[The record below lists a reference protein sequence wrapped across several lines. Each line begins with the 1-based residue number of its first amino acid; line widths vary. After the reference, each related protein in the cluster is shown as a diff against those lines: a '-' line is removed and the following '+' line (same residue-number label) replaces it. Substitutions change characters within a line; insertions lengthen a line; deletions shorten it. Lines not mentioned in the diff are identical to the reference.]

1 MQKTLQFSVDSALL
15 QELGEK
21 LVETVHLALS
31 ELVKN
36 AYDADATEVE
46 VVFETTE
53 SGVERIKIID
63 NGTGMNFDSVQ
74 NYWMRI
80 ATTNKEKQDVSP
92 VYGRHLTGAKGIGR
106 FSCRRL
112 GTQLTLITQGTAEGG
127 KRGFQKHIQKT
138 EVVFPWTKFEA
149 GTDVTQ
155 IDCPGE
161 QTELDEGHTG
171 TTLIIENAIGEW
183 STRGLNWLTR
193 QLAVLA
199 ANRGDFKE
207 GFEPDPGFEIMITA
221 PDFEG
226 GIRDLREDLVNAGWG
241 TLTATLN
248 EKHQAVC
255 QLKAM
260 GIGKRTITSKQ
271 TFHGL
276 KDIRLHVGLMVDDRE
291 QMRDTSVLS
300 KGNLRTILGQW
311 GGVQIRHRGF
321 RVFPYGNDD
330 WLKIDRDRGLRKG
343 APNDE
348 LQAFASSLQ
357 GVDPGRSLL
366 TALSMHNYVGNVSL
380 GPETTGF
387 EMKASREGFIDS
399 PAMDQ
404 LREFARF
411 AIDWANILRD
421 YYLRQQKLKA
431 ADAAKEEF
439 ENLIEQRVDSRKVV
453 DSALAFISSEIKSK
467 VYEHLPAS
475 VKNEVATSIETATE
489 AIKTYNESVKVELS
503 HLRLI
508 ASTSTLLLIFSHEVK
523 SLLGLLEQSKNSLKL
538 IADKLPA
545 SEKGTINEMG
555 QDFEELN
562 TRLEEL
568 LQMTS
573 LISSSAKSKLK
584 PGKVALK
591 PKIRKVEKVFEL
603 ITQKYGIDIDYEAVP
618 NNIVIKDVLEA
629 ELYSVL
635 LNIMS
640 NSIKAV
646 IAGGREKNIRISAN
660 RDNGMNEIT
669 IQDTGVGLEEERF
682 SEVFIPFVS
691 DPDGRLY
698 ENLEARLNPEDNM
711 IVGTGSGL
719 GLGIV
724 NEIVKAKGGAIAFQ
738 HPDDGWA
745 TQLQIKLP

>member
-1 MQKTLQFSVDSALL
+1 MKQTLHFSVDSALL
-15 QELGEK
+15 RELGEK

-46 VVFETTE
+46 VVFETSE

-63 NGTGMNFDSVQ
+63 NGIGMNFDSVQ

-112 GTQLTLITQGTAEGG
+112 GSQLTLITQGTKEGG
-127 KRGFQKHIQKT
+127 KRGFQKSIQRT
-138 EVVFPWTKFEA
+138 QVDFPWTKFEV
-149 GTDVTQ
+149 GTDVTE
-155 IDCPGE
+155 IECHGE
-161 QTELDEGHTG
+161 QIEIDEEYTG
-171 TTLIIENAIGEW
+171 TTLIIDNASSEW
-183 STRGLNWLTR
+183 SARGLNWLTR

-199 ANRGDFKE
+199 ANRGDSKV

-221 PDFEG
+221 PDFKG
-226 GIRDLREDLVNAGWG
+226 GIKDIREDLINAGWG
-241 TLTATLN
+241 TLTAKLN

-255 QLKAM
+255 ELQAM

-271 TFHGL
+271 TFPAL
-276 KDIRLHVGLMVDDRE
+276 KDIQLQVGLMVDDRE
-291 QMRDTSVLS
+291 QMRDTTVLS
-300 KGNLRTILGQW
+300 KENLRAILSKW

-343 APNDE
+343 APDDE

-357 GVDPGRSLL
+357 GVDPTRVLL
-366 TALSMHNYVGNVSL
+366 TALSMHNYVGNVSI
-380 GPETTGF
+380 GAKSSGF
-387 EMKASREGFIDS
+387 EMKASREGFIES
-399 PAMDQ
+399 PAMNE
-404 LREFARF
+404 LREFVRY

-421 YYLRQQKLKA
+421 YFLRQEKLKV
-431 ADAAKEEF
+431 ADIAKEQF
-439 ENLIEQRVDSRKVV
+439 EKLIEQKVDSRKIV
-453 DSALAFISSEIKSK
+453 DSALDFINSEIKSK
-467 VYEHLPAS
+467 VYEHLPSA
-475 VKNEVATSIETATE
+475 VKNEVTASLNIASE
-489 AIKTYNESVKVELS
+489 AIRTYNDSVKVELS

-538 IADKLPA
+538 IAKMLPKT
-545 SEKGTINEMG
+545 EEGTVNEIG

-562 TRLEEL
+562 TRLGEL

-584 PGKVALK
+584 PGNVALK

-603 ITQKYGIDIDYEAVP
+603 VTQKYGINIDYEDIP
-618 NNIVIKDVLEA
+618 NNMVVNDILEA

-635 LNIMS
+635 LNVMS

-646 IAGGREKNIRISAN
+646 IAGGRQKNIKISAK
-660 RDNGMNEIT
+660 RAAGMNEII
-669 IQDTGVGLEEERF
+669 IQDSGVGLEEDRF

-691 DPDGRLY
+691 DPDGTLY

-724 NEIVKAKGGAIAFQ
+724 NEIVKAKGGTVAFQ
-738 HPDDGWA
+738 YPDDGWA

>member
-1 MQKTLQFSVDSALL
+1 
-15 QELGEK
+15 
-21 LVETVHLALS
+21 
-31 ELVKN
+31 
-36 AYDADATEVE
+36 
-46 VVFETTE
+46 
-53 SGVERIKIID
+53 
-63 NGTGMNFDSVQ
+63 
-74 NYWMRI
+74 
-80 ATTNKEKQDVSP
+80 
-92 VYGRHLTGAKGIGR
+92 
-106 FSCRRL
+106 
-112 GTQLTLITQGTAEGG
+112 
-127 KRGFQKHIQKT
+127 
-138 EVVFPWTKFEA
+138 
-149 GTDVTQ
+149 
-155 IDCPGE
+155 
-161 QTELDEGHTG
+161 
-171 TTLIIENAIGEW
+171 
-183 STRGLNWLTR
+183 
-193 QLAVLA
+193 
-199 ANRGDFKE
+199 
-207 GFEPDPGFEIMITA
+207 
-221 PDFEG
+221 
-226 GIRDLREDLVNAGWG
+226 
-241 TLTATLN
+241 
-248 EKHQAVC
+248 
-255 QLKAM
+255 
-260 GIGKRTITSKQ
+260 
-271 TFHGL
+271 
-276 KDIRLHVGLMVDDRE
+276 
-291 QMRDTSVLS
+291 
-300 KGNLRTILGQW
+300 
-311 GGVQIRHRGF
+311 
-321 RVFPYGNDD
+321 
-330 WLKIDRDRGLRKG
+330 
-343 APNDE
+343 
-348 LQAFASSLQ
+348 
-357 GVDPGRSLL
+357 
-366 TALSMHNYVGNVSL
+366 
-380 GPETTGF
+380 
-387 EMKASREGFIDS
+387 MKASREGFIDS

-404 LREFARF
+404 LREFVRF

-439 ENLIEQRVDSRKVV
+439 ENLIEQRVDNRKVV
-453 DSALAFISSEIKSK
+453 DSALAFISSELKSK

-489 AIKTYNESVKVELS
+489 AIKTYNESVKFELS

-538 IADKLPA
+538 IADKLPV

-555 QDFEELN
+555 QDFDELN

-573 LISSSAKSKLK
+573 LISSSTKSKLK

-603 ITQKYGIDIDYEAVP
+603 ITQKYGIDIDYESVP

-682 SEVFIPFVS
+682 NEVFIPFVS

-724 NEIVKAKGGAIAFQ
+724 NEIVKAKGGSIAFQ
-738 HPDDGWA
+738 HPDEGWA
-745 TQLQIKLP
+745 TQLQIELP

>member
-1 MQKTLQFSVDSALL
+1 MQRTLQFSVDSALL
-15 QELGEK
+15 RELGEK

-46 VVFETTE
+46 VIFETSE
-53 SGVERIKIID
+53 SGVERIKIVD
-63 NGTGMNFDSVQ
+63 NGTGMNFSSVQ
-74 NYWMRI
+74 KYWMRI
-80 ATTNKEKQDVSP
+80 ATTNKEKQDVSS
-92 VYGRHLTGAKGIGR
+92 VFGRHLTGAKGIGR

-112 GTQLTLITQGTAEGG
+112 GTKLTLITQGTKDGD
-127 KRGFQKHIQKT
+127 KRGLQRKIERT
-138 EVVFPWTKFEA
+138 EVVFPWTHFEA
-149 GTDVTQ
+149 GTDVTE
-155 IDCPGE
+155 IECPGQ
-161 QTELDEGHTG
+161 QTELTEGHTG
-171 TTLIIENAIGEW
+171 TTLIIDNAIGEW
-183 STRGLNWLTR
+183 SKRGLDWLTR

-199 ANRGDFKE
+199 ANQGDNKD
-207 GFEPDPGFEIMITA
+207 GFEPDPGFEIMISA

-241 TLTATLN
+241 TLTAGLN
-248 EKHQAVC
+248 KNHQAVC
-255 QLKAM
+255 TLKAM
-260 GIGKRTITSKQ
+260 GIGKRTITSRQ
-271 TFHGL
+271 TFTAL
-276 KDIRLHVGLMVDDRE
+276 KDIKLKVGLLVDDRE
-291 QMRDTSVLS
+291 QMRDKSILS
-300 KGNLRTILGQW
+300 KGNLRTILGRW

-330 WLKIDRDRGLRKG
+330 WLKIDRDRGLRKL

-348 LQAFASSLQ
+348 LQGFATSLQ
-357 GVDPGRSLL
+357 GVDPKRSLI

-380 GPETTGF
+380 GPAATGF

-399 PAMDQ
+399 VAMDE
-404 LREFARF
+404 LREFTRF

-421 YYLRQQKLKA
+421 FYLRQQKLKA
-431 ADAAKEEF
+431 ADAAKEEL
-439 ENLIEQRVDSRKVV
+439 ENLIQEEVDSRRVV
-453 DSALAFISSEIKSK
+453 DSALSLISQEIKTK
-467 VYEHLPAS
+467 VYEHLPAQI
-475 VKNEVATSIETATE
+475 KNEVSTSMETAIR

-523 SLLGLLEQSKNSLKL
+523 SLLGLLEQSKNSLQL
-538 IADKLPA
+538 IAAKLPK
-545 SEKGTINEMG
+545 SEQVTITEMG
-555 QDFEELN
+555 QDFEDLN

-584 PGKVALK
+584 PGTVALK

-603 ITQKYGIDIDYEAVP
+603 ITQKYEIDINYDDVQ
-618 NNIVIKDVLEA
+618 NNIVIKNTLEA

-635 LNIMS
+635 LNVLS

-646 IAGGREKNIRISAN
+646 IAGGRNKAIKISADRN
-660 RDNGMNEIT
+660 AGFTEIY
-669 IQDTGVGLEEERF
+669 IQDSGVGLSENRF

-691 DPDGRLY
+691 DPDGKLY

-724 NEIVKAKGGAIAFQ
+724 NEIVKAKGGSVAFQ
-738 HPDDGWA
+738 KPEEGWV
-745 TQLQIKLP
+745 TQLLIKLP